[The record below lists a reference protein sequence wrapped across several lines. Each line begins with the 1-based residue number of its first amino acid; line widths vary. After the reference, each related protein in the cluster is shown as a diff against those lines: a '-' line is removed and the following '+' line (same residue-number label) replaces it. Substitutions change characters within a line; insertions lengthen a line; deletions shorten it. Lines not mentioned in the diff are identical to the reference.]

1 MSISSTIFESMEI
14 MKVLN
19 VVFKG
24 GVGGVSDEEIQQLF
38 NMIDKDKSGTLS
50 LRVFVPLLDF
60 KAQFNIFKVQQ

>member
-1 MSISSTIFESMEI
+1 MEI